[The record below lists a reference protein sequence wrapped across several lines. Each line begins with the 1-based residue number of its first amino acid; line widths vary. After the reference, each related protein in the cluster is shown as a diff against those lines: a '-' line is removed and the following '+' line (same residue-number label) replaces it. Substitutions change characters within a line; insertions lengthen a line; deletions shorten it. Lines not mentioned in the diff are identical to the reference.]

1 MDMNVLPSA
10 SRGLSST
17 PETEND
23 MGSSGGTKESD
34 KYSCSSKGLMEEPVS
49 IKIVMDLLSKLS
61 DTRHCRYCKAWF
73 WITLL

>member
-34 KYSCSSKGLMEEPVS
+34 
-49 IKIVMDLLSKLS
+49 
-61 DTRHCRYCKAWF
+61 
-73 WITLL
+73 